1 MRPERWLVLAGL
13 LLYGLSLLLP
23 AVEGSGFPAQS
34 GLDILRAGAG
44 AWRDGVVGWYANP
57 AVWLALALIW
67 LGRYRAGLGAAA
79 VGLVLAL
86 SSFSAASMAERAGRS
101 VPAFS
106 FAIGFYVWLAVFVAA
121 VVAATVGIYKVSSAP
136 PPGRPP

>member
-1 MRPERWLVLAGL
+1 MRIERWLVLAGL

-23 AVEGSGFPAQS
+23 AVEGSGFPAQR
-34 GLDILRAGAG
+34 GLDILRRGA
-44 AWRDGVVGWYANP
+44 AVWRDGVVAWYANP
-57 AVWLALALIW
+57 TIWLALVLIW
-67 LGRYRAGLGAAA
+67 LGRFRAGLGAAA

-101 VPAFS
+101 VPGFS

-121 VVAATVGIYKVSSAP
+121 IVAATVGIYKVSTAP
-136 PPGRPP
+136 PSREPR